1 MSLTPQ
7 QMDHAMDT
15 HFRFEAADDIEGV
28 LSTLT
33 GDVIH
38 DVVGSPTG
46 PTRGPDG
53 ARGFYQQLFADL
65 ADGETRCLR
74 RWYGENVLVDES
86 LWRGRAVGRPFGM
99 EGGNRP
105 LSFRLLHL
113 VEFNDDGLIS
123 RENVWVDFPA
133 IVQQLTA
140 R

>member
-1 MSLTPQ
+1 MPLTTQ
-7 QMDHAMDT
+7 QMDQAMDR
-15 HFRFEAADDIEGV
+15 HFGFEAADDIEGV

-38 DVVGSPTG
+38 DVVGSPAG
-46 PTRGPDG
+46 PTLGPEG

-65 ADGETRCLR
+65 ADGEIQGLR
-74 RWYGENVLVDES
+74 RWHGENFLVDES

-105 LSFRLLHL
+105 LAFRLLHI
-113 VEFNDDGLIS
+113 VEFSDDGLIR

-133 IVQQLTA
+133 IMQQLA
-140 R
+140 AS